1 MTDPRSTS
9 TSAPAPAPDEALLTP
24 LRAGALLG
32 VLVALWTFTM
42 GFTGWYRHPNLLFL
56 FWLVIPLQIV
66 VLVWMLRKTAPTAGY
81 LRQVQNGVGA
91 SVIASLIIFMA
102 SLLFTMVVFPSY
114 FAELEAL
121 GRIQMAKQGLSPEQI
136 EAVVKAQAPMQ
147 KPLGSAFA
155 GALGTWITGLFT
167 SLVAAAWYRKR

>member
-1 MTDPRSTS
+1 MNDRTTTDPI
-9 TSAPAPAPDEALLTP
+9 PASEEALLVP
-24 LRAGALLG
+24 LRTGALLG
-32 VLVALWTFTM
+32 VLVALWTFVM
-42 GFTGWYRHPNLLFL
+42 GFTGWYRQPSLLFL

-66 VLVWMLRKTAPTAGY
+66 VLVLMLRKTAPAAGY
-81 LRQVQNGVGA
+81 LRQVQNGVAA
-91 SVIASLIIFMA
+91 SVIASIIIFA
-102 SLLFTMVVFPSY
+102 SSLLFTMVVFPSY

-121 GRIQMAKQGLSPEQI
+121 GRLQMAKQGLSPEQI

-167 SLVAAAWYRKR
+167 SLIAAAWLRKK